1 MGVDVEFGR
10 LGGGRPRLEL
20 LMKEP
25 GSGAVK
31 TVLAAAPPVER
42 RHRAERLSPLGPTG
56 SLPAAAIRRPARPC
70 SPATADLTAIDAGSV
85 YVLSE
90 QVFRC

>member
-1 MGVDVEFGR
+1 
-10 LGGGRPRLEL
+10 
-20 LMKEP
+20 MKEP

-42 RHRAERLSPLGPTG
+42 RHRTERLSPPGPTG
-56 SLPAAAIRRPARPC
+56 SLPAAAIRRPASPC
-70 SPATADLTAIDAGSV
+70 SPANAGLAGSDAGSV